1 MPLDEHEGP
10 YYLGI
15 DLGGTNVRAGVVSN
29 AGESLAHAS
38 RPTQADRGSDFGL
51 DNIFQVSDQAV
62 TACALSWDD
71 IAGIGVAAPGTMD
84 IPAGMLLKPH
94 NLPGWQDV
102 PIRQRIAQRFNKP
115 AILQNDASAA
125 AYGEYW
131 VGAGRHAESLAFWT
145 LGTGCGSGLIINDL
159 ILEGVHSCGSECG
172 HIIIEMDNGRLCRSG
187 QRGTLEAYV
196 SATALV
202 EICQEKL
209 AEGRESVLS
218 EWIAAGQILT
228 PLLIAQAAES
238 QDVLANELIM
248 EMGRCL
254 GVGTVTL
261 MHAINPA
268 VILIGGAMTFG
279 RHSTELG
286 RRFLERVKME
296 VRERA
301 FPVPAE
307 RTLID
312 YATLGGSAGY
322 IGAAGCIRR
331 AIRLNEVPEW

>member
-125 AYGEYW
+125 ALPW
-131 VGAGRHAESLAFWT
+131 LESL
-145 LGTGCGSGLIINDL
+145 
-159 ILEGVHSCGSECG
+159 
-172 HIIIEMDNGRLCRSG
+172 
-187 QRGTLEAYV
+187 
-196 SATALV
+196 
-202 EICQEKL
+202 
-209 AEGRESVLS
+209 
-218 EWIAAGQILT
+218 
-228 PLLIAQAAES
+228 
-238 QDVLANELIM
+238 
-248 EMGRCL
+248 
-254 GVGTVTL
+254 
-261 MHAINPA
+261 
-268 VILIGGAMTFG
+268 
-279 RHSTELG
+279 
-286 RRFLERVKME
+286 E
-296 VRERA
+296 VA
-301 FPVPAE
+301 K
-307 RTLID
+307 D
-312 YATLGGSAGY
+312 
-322 IGAAGCIRR
+322 
-331 AIRLNEVPEW
+331 